1 MNSNIN
7 ASVERLNKLA
17 LLGTTA
23 LVASFGLMSPVY
35 AQEDT
40 SSATA
45 EETYVEEEGEVV
57 ATGIRQAIKTARDL
71 KRNADTAVDSITAS
85 DVGALPDLSVAEALA
100 RVPGVVVQRFGLGGS
115 QGDFPS
121 PEGGGNLIRG
131 LTLVRSEFNGR
142 DAFSANGGR
151 SLDFGTVPPELIGAV
166 DVYKNASADL
176 IQGGIGGTINLR
188 SLEPFDKTGS
198 FMSASIDG
206 TYTDLRNEWS
216 PDYSVIAS
224 NRWDSTNGEFGLL
237 ASFSSSELQSDLHG
251 FQVGQLLPIPVAEG
265 SSELIGVPG
274 GFQLRTNEVDR
285 GRDSYYVAGQWQ
297 NNDGTFKATA
307 KFARIENSVDQDER
321 TLEFFPDGESFFP
334 GNPPGNLTN
343 IAPGFT
349 TTPFSADIPS
359 CNGANDPN
367 FVCEN
372 TYSITGLYET
382 GVISNNLRDWTGSN
396 GANFTNLAIHQKDR
410 SVTDDMSL
418 NIKWQPSERLFINID
433 AHKTT
438 AEFTKERLWGGTRF
452 FSDFTINPD
461 LDNPQ
466 VELIGAASN
475 PYLTRTGGQ
484 ASATDAL
491 NDPRNA
497 YLLFSADEFN
507 DNEGDMYAVKA
518 DVEYEF
524 DGDGWFDSIEFGA
537 RIAERDQTNRSAG
550 LNWASVAAPWAG
562 GYMPM
567 ADLTQGGYEEVDF
580 TDFFRGDT
588 VVGNNTSVLFVDRAL
603 LQNYDAWV
611 SSLQGEAL
619 LGTGVNGAGNPQIG
633 DWQPLR
639 VNGVVDYDNR
649 GLIGSIQEK
658 TQDFYAK
665 LDFGNEF
672 NNGMSIDG
680 NVGIRY
686 TSTDVKGTGGVDYI
700 NITGANEAIFAPGTV
715 AYFDQADTQF
725 DGEFNTTDYWL
736 PSFNAKWN
744 LNDEALIRFGVSKGI
759 TRPDVA
765 QLRADQVAVA
775 NLGYDVDDSVVPGII
790 QAITPQQI
798 SIYGGNPNLEAI
810 TSWNFDVSYE
820 HYFGDDNSFTLSL
833 FKKNIKNNIVYASQT
848 IGTETLDGVEV
859 PVVFNGDLNQDEAEI
874 QGFEVAYTQFFDDLP
889 GLFSNLG
896 LQANYTYIEAKT
908 NPPAAIADANNDGI
922 PDSFER
928 IYRFG
933 VQDFLGLSDHSA
945 NLIGIYQDEQFEF
958 RLAYNWRSEYLSSYR
973 DYVTGAPIIQEERGY
988 LDASAKYDFNDNLQF
1003 RVQVANILD
1012 TKAKA
1017 SQQISADGQRFGRTS
1032 FVGDRRIRVGLRYQF

>member
-1 MNSNIN
+1 VNSNIN

-619 LGTGVNGAGNPQIG
+619 LGTGVNAAGNPQIG

-759 TRPDVA
+759 TRPNVA

-798 SIYGGNPNLEAI
+798 SIYGGNPDLEAI

>member
-251 FQVGQLLPIPVAEG
+251 FQVGQLLPIPVAVG

-619 LGTGVNGAGNPQIG
+619 LGTGVNAAGNPQIG

-759 TRPDVA
+759 TRPNVA

-798 SIYGGNPNLEAI
+798 SIYGGNPDLEAI